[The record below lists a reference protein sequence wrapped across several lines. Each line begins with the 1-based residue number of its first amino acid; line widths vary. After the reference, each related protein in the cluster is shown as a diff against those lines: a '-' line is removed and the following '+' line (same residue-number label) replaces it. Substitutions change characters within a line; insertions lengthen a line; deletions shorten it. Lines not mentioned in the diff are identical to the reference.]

1 MQLVPNQENT
11 PAGASSPV
19 VALVRH
25 FARKVIKD
33 AEILRLARNVAWSSF
48 GVVLSQVITLVAYV
62 ALARY
67 IGKERFGEFT
77 IIQGTANTV
86 SAFAGLG
93 FGITATKY
101 IAELRQRE
109 PAQAGSVMAMISLIT
124 LIWTAL
130 LTLVIWVAAPEIAS
144 EILKRPELASA
155 VRIGAVLLFFTAI
168 MNVQNGALAGFESF
182 DAVAKT
188 SMLRGFLILPFLL
201 AGAAMGG
208 VRGALVGFAAV
219 GALICAVNY
228 NLLRRRCNLYS
239 IALTLR
245 GGLARLRLL
254 AAFSIPAFLANILP
268 APCLSLAQLLLVRQ
282 PGGYGDVAIFSA
294 AFQIRTGIVLVPALL
309 SQPLVPMF
317 ASFHASNT
325 TSRNKLLR
333 ATCAATL
340 VVSVA
345 LAAIVC
351 AFPKYI
357 MLAYGH
363 AFTEQS
369 PVLIL
374 LVVSAVI
381 NSVSN
386 PFMSATISAGK
397 MWTLFMTYAAWG
409 TAFLIT
415 TYLLLPSL
423 HATALA
429 CAYVAGDSVQ
439 GVFILTAH
447 IRHERDR
454 AAPKWQNNLLDT
466 VEEI

>member
-294 AFQIRTGIVLVPALL
+294 AFQIRTGIVLVPRFSRSPLCPCSPASMPATRPLATSSYVPPALQRSSYL
-309 SQPLVPMF
+309 SLSPPSSARFQ
-317 ASFHASNT
+317 S
-325 TSRNKLLR
+325 TS
-333 ATCAATL
+333 C
-340 VVSVA
+340 
-345 LAAIVC
+345 
-351 AFPKYI
+351 
-357 MLAYGH
+357 
-363 AFTEQS
+363 S
-369 PVLIL
+369 P
-374 LVVSAVI
+374 
-381 NSVSN
+381 
-386 PFMSATISAGK
+386 T
-397 MWTLFMTYAAWG
+397 G
-409 TAFLIT
+409 TPSPSS
-415 TYLLLPSL
+415 LPSSFSWSSPRSSTQSRIHL
-423 HATALA
+423 CPPPSA
-429 CAYVAGDSVQ
+429 
-439 GVFILTAH
+439 
-447 IRHERDR
+447 R
-454 AAPKWQNNLLDT
+454 ARCGLSS
-466 VEEI
+466 